1 MVSSLA
7 KIRIEYINLNVA
19 GNLKNCNRKECKNG
33 NVDARRS

>member
-7 KIRIEYINLNVA
+7 KIIEYINLNVA